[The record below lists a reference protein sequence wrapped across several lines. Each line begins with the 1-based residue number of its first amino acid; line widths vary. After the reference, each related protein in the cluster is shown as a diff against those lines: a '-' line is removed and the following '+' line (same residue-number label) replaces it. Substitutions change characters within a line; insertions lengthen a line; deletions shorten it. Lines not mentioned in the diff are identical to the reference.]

1 MKVNSNFFRL
11 TSKKRLVS
19 LSCAT
24 VLASFALIARPAFA
38 EEVTTDK
45 PTNLDTTTVTTATV
59 ETTADLVETHSS
71 STVGLSE
78 TSTAS
83 TTENISSNST
93 ETANSLLATSEA
105 TSDLASQAGS
115 QSQAASESP
124 NTTST
129 TASTSTV
136 TSTATSE
143 ANSSTPATS
152 SETNITGGEYY
163 LGDYGRWHYRDANG
177 KDLVGPQTVDG
188 IKVYFY
194 KTGAQARGEFAG
206 DRKYYDNEKGALVT
220 NSYVTYKDDTYYID
234 ENGYAL
240 KGPQVINGVHVYFND
255 KWQLGSIGAML
266 KNDFG
271 KDNRYYNEKGEQVD
285 FGKNNYFQ
293 IGEDWY
299 YAGSDG
305 AIVKGPQTI
314 DGKKVYFEKESGKQV
329 RNHFVKDATN
339 PKKLYYYGDDNGA
352 LVTNQYL
359 VAYNKQTQRKERY
372 YLNAEGTPSLG
383 EQTIEGKQVY
393 FDPQDGRQLFDVFSS
408 TSHYYDQDGILKDF
422 GTNHYV
428 NIKGNWY
435 YVGSDGAFVKGR
447 KVINGAQVYFDK
459 DGKQVKGDFD
469 DDNNFHDINDGD
481 LVTNRLVTVGD
492 KSYYIGTYN
501 KAIKGAN
508 VIDGIEYYF
517 DNTTGVQVKG
527 HFASNGKY
535 YDARSGAPV
544 TNSYVQVGQDWYYV
558 DKEGKAVTGEH
569 TINGDR
575 VYFNENRNSFESHR
589 GKQVKGNFA
598 ENGRYYDQHT
608 GALTDL
614 GTNRYVQV
622 NDDWYYIGSTGA
634 ILKGQQTIDGV
645 EVYFD
650 KTTGKQAKGVFI
662 NEYGNTENPNYG
674 LSTVK
679 FYDKD
684 TGTLL
689 KQQYFNFND
698 NWYYADAD
706 GIILKGAHT
715 IDGVDVYFDKS
726 NGKQVKG
733 KFVTESGYVGDKGIH
748 YYDKDT
754 GALIKGGYFT
764 DGGYWYYADDQ
775 GNLLSGEHTI
785 NGTKVYFNPKT
796 HRQARG
802 TIVNGYYYDKEI
814 GAPHAVPR
822 NQFIDIDDGLYYFDS
837 EGKPLTGKQIIDGKE
852 YYFRENGSARR
863 GDFDYFGTGTYYD
876 KKTGVAVYKAG
887 LVEVGNGQW
896 CYIDDKGKQ
905 LLYLQNIDGKLYYFE
920 KFKSIFS
927 ASGFLVKDRLLSPE
941 TEEYNRHWTTN
952 STEVVKSEPY
962 AYYYFDADTGAAVT
976 NQFIN
981 WRGNAYYFGA
991 DGKALVF
998 DQIIDGKH
1006 YYFDEQGKQVKG
1018 QFILDYN
1025 GKRYFDENTGEL
1037 LTNTI
1042 RTINGKTYSFD
1053 KNGKST
1059 EI

>member
-45 PTNLDTTTVTTATV
+45 PTNLDTTTVTTASV

-71 STVGLSE
+71 SAVGLSE
-78 TSTAS
+78 TSATS
-83 TTENISSNST
+83 TTENVSSNST

-105 TSDLASQAGS
+105 TSDSASQAGS

-129 TASTSTV
+129 TASTSTA

-143 ANSSTPATS
+143 ANSNTPATS

-194 KTGAQARGEFAG
+194 KTGAQARGEFAE
-206 DRKYYDNEKGALVT
+206 DKKYYDNEKGALVT
-220 NSYVTYKDDTYYID
+220 NSYVTYKDDTYYVD

-285 FGKNNYFQ
+285 FGTNNYFQ

-305 AIVKGPQTI
+305 AIVKGPQII

-408 TSHYYDQDGILKDF
+408 TGHYYDQDGILKDF

-459 DGKQVKGDFD
+459 DGKQVKGGFD

-501 KAIKGAN
+501 KAIKGAT

-517 DNTTGVQVKG
+517 DDTTGVQVKG
-527 HFASNGKY
+527 NFASNDKY
-535 YDARSGAPV
+535 YDARSGALV

-569 TINGDR
+569 TINGDH

-645 EVYFD
+645 DVYFD

-662 NEYGNTENPNYG
+662 NEYGNAENPNYG
-674 LSTVK
+674 LNTVK
-679 FYDKD
+679 F
-684 TGTLL
+684 
-689 KQQYFNFND
+689 
-698 NWYYADAD
+698 
-706 GIILKGAHT
+706 
-715 IDGVDVYFDKS
+715 
-726 NGKQVKG
+726 
-733 KFVTESGYVGDKGIH
+733 
-748 YYDKDT
+748 YDKDT

-764 DGGYWYYADDQ
+764 DGGHWYYADEQ

-785 NGTKVYFNPKT
+785 NGIKVYFNPKT
-796 HRQARG
+796 HRQARN
-802 TIVNGYYYDKEI
+802 TIVNGYYYDKET

-822 NQFIDIDDGLYYFDS
+822 NQFIDIDDDLYYFDS
-837 EGKPLTGKQIIDGKE
+837 EGKPLTGKKIIDGKE

-863 GDFDYFGTGTYYD
+863 GDFNFFGTGPYYD
-876 KKTGVAVYKAG
+876 KKTGAAVYKAG
-887 LVEVGNGQW
+887 LVEVGNGHW
-896 CYIDDKGKQ
+896 CYINDKGQK

-920 KFKSIFS
+920 NFRAIYYT
-927 ASGFLVKDRLLSPE
+927 SGYLAKDKVLSPE
-941 TEEYNRHWTTN
+941 AEDYDRHRGTTAA
-952 STEVVKSEPY
+952 EVVKSEPY

-981 WRGNAYYFGA
+981 WRGNTYYFGA

-1025 GKRYFDENTGEL
+1025 GNRYFDDNTGEL

-1053 KNGKST
+1053 QNGKST

>member
-24 VLASFALIARPAFA
+24 VLASFALIARPAFS

-45 PTNLDTTTVTTATV
+45 PANLDTTTVTTASV

-71 STVGLSE
+71 SALGLSE
-78 TSTAS
+78 TSATS
-83 TTENISSNST
+83 TTENVTSHSI
-93 ETANSLLATSEA
+93 ETASSLPVTSEA
-105 TSDLASQAGS
+105 TSDLSSQAGS
-115 QSQAASESP
+115 ESQTASASP
-124 NTTST
+124 NDSSA
-129 TASTSTV
+129 TASTSNA

-143 ANSSTPATS
+143 ANSTSTDTS
-152 SETNITGGEYY
+152 SEINITGGEYY
-163 LGDYGRWHYRDANG
+163 LGAYGLWHYRDANG

-188 IKVYFY
+188 IKVYFS
-194 KTGAQARGEFAG
+194 KTGVQARGEFAE

-220 NSYVTYKDDTYYID
+220 NNYVTYQDDTYYVD
-234 ENGYAL
+234 ENGYAI
-240 KGPQVINGVHVYFND
+240 KGPHLINGVHVYFND
-255 KWQLGSIGAML
+255 DWKIGNIGVML
-266 KNDFG
+266 KNAFG

-285 FGKNNYFQ
+285 FGTNNYFQ

-314 DGKKVYFEKESGKQV
+314 NGKQVYFEKESGKQV

-352 LVTNQYL
+352 LVTNHYL
-359 VAYNKQTQRKERY
+359 VTYNKQTQRKERY

-408 TSHYYDQDGILKDF
+408 TGHYYDQDGILKDF

-447 KVINGAQVYFDK
+447 KVINGAQVYFGK

-501 KAIKGAN
+501 KAIKGAT
-508 VIDGIEYYF
+508 VIDGTEYYF
-517 DNTTGVQVKG
+517 DDTTGVQVKG
-527 HFASNGKY
+527 HFASNDKY

-558 DKEGKAVTGEH
+558 DKEGKALTGEH

-575 VYFNENRNSFESHR
+575 VYFIDHPVSFEDHR
-589 GKQVKGNFA
+589 GKQVKGDFA

-622 NDDWYYIGSTGA
+622 NDDWYYIGSTGT

-650 KTTGKQAKGVFI
+650 KTTGKQVKGEFVTESGFV
-662 NEYGNTENPNYG
+662 NDYGIH
-674 LSTVK
+674 

-684 TGTLL
+684 TGALL

-698 NWYYADAD
+698 SWYYADA
-706 GIILKGAHT
+706 GGTILKGAHT

-733 KFVTESGYVGDKGIH
+733 KFVTESGDVSDSGIH

-754 GALIKGGYFT
+754 GALIKGGFFT

-785 NGTKVYFNPKT
+785 NGIKVYFNPKT
-796 HRQARG
+796 HRQARNI
-802 TIVNGYYYDKEI
+802 IVNGYYYDKET

-822 NQFIDIDDGLYYFDS
+822 NQFIDIDDDLYYFDS
-837 EGKPLTGKQIIDGKE
+837 EGKPLTGKKIIDGKE

-863 GDFDYFGTGTYYD
+863 GDFNFFGTGPYYD
-876 KKTGVAVYKAG
+876 KKTGAAVYKAG
-887 LVEVGNGQW
+887 LVEVGNGHW
-896 CYIDDKGKQ
+896 CYIDDKGQK

-920 KFKSIFS
+920 NFRAIYYT
-927 ASGFLVKDRLLSPE
+927 SGYLAKDKVLSPE
-941 TEEYNRHWTTN
+941 AEDYDRHWTANT
-952 STEVVKSEPY
+952 TEVVKSEPY

-981 WRGNAYYFGA
+981 WRGNTYYFGA

-1018 QFILDYN
+1018 EFIFDYN